1 MRLAQNWIYPSL
13 IGRQSCGKPTIY
25 CPYVCE
31 MDYKGDRQFM
41 VWSITEEGTDLLTR
55 CQSLCV
61 NIKMPTA
68 RIYQVFDYNKSKA
81 EVTDTSLQL

>member
-1 MRLAQNWIYPSL
+1 MRLAQNWINPSL
-13 IGRQSCGKPTIY
+13 IGRQSCGKPTIS

-55 CQSLCV
+55 C
-61 NIKMPTA
+61 
-68 RIYQVFDYNKSKA
+68 
-81 EVTDTSLQL
+81 